1 MTEPDARADELSE
14 EDDSPRRDYAPILIA
29 ALVVALGVAALFA
42 FLWQNSKNIDPAELT
57 TELNTEASSVENRAE
72 EVIDVLLNYDS
83 GNFEERVDEMR
94 ALATGDFR
102 DQYEELIEE
111 GIRELL
117 EEEAASSS
125 GEILDGPSVAFTS
138 ATESIALARVQQ
150 TTQSNEDPGG
160 RQFFY
165 VFRIDFIKTGE
176 EWKADQL
183 EIIASSSN

>member
-1 MTEPDARADELSE
+1 MADLDAHDESRSRSTAL
-14 EDDSPRRDYAPILIA
+14 LTT
-29 ALVVALGVAALFA
+29 ALVVALGLAALFA
-42 FLWQNSKNIDPAELT
+42 FLWQNSKDIDPAELT
-57 TELNTEASSVENRAE
+57 TELNTEASAVENRAE

-83 GNFEERVDEMR
+83 GNFEERADEMR

-117 EEEAASSS
+117 EESTASSS

-138 ATESIALARVQQ
+138 ATESIVLARVQQ
-150 TTQSNEDPGG
+150 TTQSNDDPGG

-176 EWKADQL
+176 QWKADQL
-183 EIIASSSN
+183 EIIASSN